1 MDHRVS
7 ELVGGVRVSG
17 HVHIMISSRGSSWK
31 AASGIVKVHRC
42 ATHLALPISRDVV
55 LILELLEDIA
65 LFVKHILL
73 LVPSILAQK
82 ELLLALLGL
91 ACLPFEFLPELG
103 VVRVA
108 LPLLSQLFYI
118 LVQNICVVLLLQL
131 RLQLLSLDARL
142 A

>member
-31 AASGIVKVHRC
+31 AAPGIVKVHRC

>member
-7 ELVGGVRVSG
+7 ELVGGMRVSG
-17 HVHIMISSRGSSWK
+17 HVHIMISSRGSSWE
-31 AASGIVKVHRC
+31 AAPGPAKVHRC
-42 ATHLALPISRDVV
+42 ATHLALPISRDIV
-55 LILELLEDIA
+55 LILQLLEDVT
-65 LFVKHILL
+65 LFVKHVLL
-73 LVPSILAQK
+73 LVSSILAQQ

-91 ACLPFEFLPELG
+91 TCLAFEFLPELG

-108 LPLLSQLFYI
+108 LPLLSQPFYI
-118 LVQNICVVLLLQL
+118 LVEKICVVLLLQL